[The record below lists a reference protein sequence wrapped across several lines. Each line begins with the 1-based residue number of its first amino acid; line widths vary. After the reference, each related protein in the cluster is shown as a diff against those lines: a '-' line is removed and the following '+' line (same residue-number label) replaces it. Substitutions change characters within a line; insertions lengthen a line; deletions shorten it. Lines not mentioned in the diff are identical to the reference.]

1 MNTEY
6 DESNMHNV
14 LHNAL
19 HMDNLHEDRRSQKN
33 MDDDGN
39 GLDDEDGA
47 VVQRRYSVSPI
58 QWTKA
63 MQCIADTVDKADA
76 VGING

>member
-1 MNTEY
+1 MNPTCTMY
-6 DESNMHNV
+6 CTMHCTWIIFMKIAA
-14 LHNAL
+14 HTT
-19 HMDNLHEDRRSQKN
+19 N

-63 MQCIADTVDKADA
+63 MYKGNTVE
-76 VGING
+76 VNG

>member
-1 MNTEY
+1 MNPEY
-6 DESNMHNV
+6 DDSN
-14 LHNAL
+14 L
-19 HMDNLHEDRRSQKN
+19 HMDNLHTTN

-63 MQCIADTVDKADA
+63 MYKGNTVE
-76 VGING
+76 ING

>member
-1 MNTEY
+1 MMIAAHTT
-6 DESNMHNV
+6 
-14 LHNAL
+14 
-19 HMDNLHEDRRSQKN
+19 N

-63 MQCIADTVDKADA
+63 MYKGNTVE
-76 VGING
+76 INGDVTIVTNNKQTNKGI

>member
-1 MNTEY
+1 MMIAAHTT
-6 DESNMHNV
+6 
-14 LHNAL
+14 
-19 HMDNLHEDRRSQKN
+19 N

-39 GLDDEDGA
+39 WQWPHDEDGA

-63 MQCIADTVDKADA
+63 MQCITDTVDKADA